1 MLNLKYRGTTY
12 SYKSAQPIADAVP
25 VTLSY
30 RGVHYQPTNQPAPAS
45 AVLLK
50 YRSTS
55 YKLGQSGQ
63 PTEAIVP
70 QTVSRRDKVAG
81 IHQQSLLK
89 NVQRRIE
96 VAQKR
101 GDDRL
106 LALLLAEREQ
116 LAS

>member
-1 MLNLKYRGTTY
+1 MLNLKYRGAAY
-12 SYKSAQPIADAVP
+12 SYNPAQPIVDAAP

-30 RGVHYQPTNQPAPAS
+30 RGVHYQPANQPAPAS
-45 AVLLK
+45 DALLK
-50 YRSTS
+50 YRGVS
-55 YKLGQSGQ
+55 YNLGQSGQ
-63 PTEAIVP
+63 ATEVIEP
-70 QTVSRRDKVAG
+70 QTVPRRAKVTS

-96 VAQKR
+96 VAQEQ

-116 LAS
+116 LAA